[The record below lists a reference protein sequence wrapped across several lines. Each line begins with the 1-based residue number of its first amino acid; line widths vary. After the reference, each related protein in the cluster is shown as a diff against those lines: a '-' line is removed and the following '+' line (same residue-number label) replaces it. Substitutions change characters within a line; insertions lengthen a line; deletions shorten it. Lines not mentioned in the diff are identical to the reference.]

1 MIAKKVF
8 FTKGMGKDVNKLTSF
23 EMALRMAK
31 IQSFNLV
38 HVSSIL
44 APKAK
49 IVPREQGLKLMHHG
63 QIAFTVKSHISTNE
77 PNRLIAASVG
87 MARPVNHEK
96 MYGYLSE
103 HESYGETAK
112 KAGDY
117 AEDLAAE
124 MLATT
129 LGIAFDLDDSW
140 DSKRRIFKMS
150 KLIVNTRN
158 ITQTAR
164 GDCHGRWTTVIAACV
179 FII

>member
-8 FTKGMGKDVNKLTSF
+8 FTKGVGKDINKLTSF
-23 EMALRMAK
+23 EMALRSAK

-49 IVPREQGLKLMHHG
+49 IVSREQGLKLLQPG
-63 QIAFTVKSHISTNE
+63 QIIFTVKSHISTNE
-77 PNRLIAASVG
+77 PNRLVAASVG
-87 MARPVNHEK
+87 MARPINHKK

-103 HESYGETAK
+103 HETYGETAK
-112 KAGDY
+112 RAGDY

-129 LGIAFDLDDSW
+129 LGIKFDLDDSW
-140 DSKRRIFKMS
+140 DNKRKIFKMS

-158 ITQTAR
+158 TTQTAR
-164 GDCHGRWTTVIAACV
+164 GDRNGKWTTVIAACI
-179 FII
+179 FIL